1 MDALKLAGLWKTK
14 DRNGNLFLS
23 GRLNTMN
30 KILIL
35 PNTGKEKDEDPDYF
49 FYIAPLKPKRA
60 DSGPAK
66 RSGGG
71 ARDFHRS
78 PSEEKSTKSEN
89 EETHAE

>member
-66 RSGGG
+66 RSGG